1 VRSGEIL
8 KQGVFFALIISMVF
22 SFIVIPGFSGLSF
35 HLEGYDKL
43 TARWE
48 RGLLEGWR
56 ELDWVPY
63 RIKFADL
70 PGGTSNFNFNVYHN
84 NLYSGKLGIDNLE
97 NFRVGDENGDPVIGS
112 VTASGPFYIT
122 PGKNSDR
129 DIYYSLSVTFNTPSP
144 GLSWYVYW
152 DAHLAIGSSG
162 WPGARLH
169 AYSDITG
176 NQDVPIRVAIYGV
189 QVSISPSYQSGLSG
203 TTLAYTITV
212 SNTGNIIDNYDL
224 AVSDDLGWGPSVYPL
239 TLSVPAV
246 DNRTATLSVAIPE
259 NAVGCTQDNITVT
272 ATSKSDNTV
281 SDSDSCI
288 AHVTFVVRGVNVSI
302 SPDYQSGLS
311 GTTLAYTVTVT
322 NTGNV
327 PDNYDLAV
335 SDELGWGPIVS
346 PTTLEVPA
354 GENRTATLSVTV
366 PENALGCTQDNITV
380 VATSQADNTV
390 SDSDSCIAH
399 VTFVVRGVDIS
410 ISPETQSGIPPVT
423 LHYTV
428 TVTNTGNVWDN
439 YVLTLDNT
447 QPWVHSLD
455 NGWLYVPPGENRV
468 TTLHVSIP
476 AEVPF
481 CTWDYVTV
489 TATSSEDPSVKDNAV
504 AGAHSILIRAVDV
517 SISPDYQSGLNG
529 ETLTYAVTITNTG
542 NAPDTYDLVAT
553 DNSGWSPSVF
563 PPSMTLAPGAS
574 DNATLSVTV
583 PMNAMG
589 CTQDNVTVT
598 ATSQADNAVS
608 DSTSCIAHATIVRG
622 VGVSISPSYQSGLN
636 GTTLDYTVAVSNTG
650 NVEDTYSLAASDNA
664 GWALSFFPGS
674 LTVPPW
680 ENRTATLS
688 VTVPSNA
695 IGCTNDNIMVTATGT
710 GVDNSDS
717 CIAHATIVRGV
728 DVSISPRRY
737 KALSGAMLPYI
748 VTIRNAGNV
757 DDNYDLTVGDNLGW
771 GPVLSENS
779 ISVPAFENR
788 SVMLT
793 VTIPENVDP
802 CTEDNIVITAT
813 SRSDITVTAT
823 ETCVA
828 HRTAPKLEF
837 VTKYKIHV
845 EIDLYLHT
853 GSKIILAF
861 YTFDNVYENENV
873 IWSGTT
879 PTWVFFLENVGH
891 PENKSIRSVRL
902 FLNDNEGSVIST
914 LSAFIIR
921 RDDLWGRLMQI
932 RTEWPYANLEEKDAL
947 WVEILDIRA
956 QWPYALP

>member
-1 VRSGEIL
+1 MRIGEIL
-8 KQGVFFALIISMVF
+8 RRGVFFALIISVVF
-22 SFIVIPGFSGLSF
+22 SFIAIPAFSGLSF

-70 PGGTSNFNFNVYHN
+70 PGGTSNFNLNVYHN
-84 NLYSGKLGIDNLE
+84 NLYAGKLGIDNLE
-97 NFRVGDENGDPVIGS
+97 NFRVGDENGNPVNGS

-152 DAHLAIGSSG
+152 DAHLAIGSSR

-203 TTLAYTITV
+203 TTLVYIVTV

-224 AVSDDLGWGPSVYPL
+224 
-239 TLSVPAV
+239 T
-246 DNRTATLSVAIPE
+246 
-259 NAVGCTQDNITVT
+259 
-272 ATSKSDNTV
+272 
-281 SDSDSCI
+281 
-288 AHVTFVVRGVNVSI
+288 
-302 SPDYQSGLS
+302 
-311 GTTLAYTVTVT
+311 
-322 NTGNV
+322 
-327 PDNYDLAV
+327 V

-354 GENRTATLSVTV
+354 LENRTATLSVTIPENALGCTQDNITVVATSQNDNTVSDSDSSIAHVTIVVLGVNVSISPSYQSGFNGENLTYTVTVTNTGNVSDNYDLTVSDELGWGPIVSPTTFEVPAGENRTATLSVIV
-366 PENALGCTQDNITV
+366 SENASGCTLDNITV

-399 VTFVVRGVDIS
+399 VTIIVRGVDIS

-423 LHYTV
+423 LHYIV

-481 CTWDYVTV
+481 CTWGYVTV
-489 TATSSEDPSVKDNAV
+489 TGTSSGDPLVKDNAV

-529 ETLTYAVTITNTG
+529 ETLTYTVTITNTG
-542 NAPDTYDLVAT
+542 NAPDTYDLVAS
-553 DNSGWSPSVF
+553 DNSGWSPSVS
-563 PPSMTLAPGAS
+563 PPSITLAPGAS
-574 DNATLSVTV
+574 DNATLSVTI
-583 PMNAMG
+583 PENALG
-589 CTQDNVTVT
+589 CTQDNITVA
-598 ATSQADNAVS
+598 ATSQADNTVS
-608 DSTSCIAHATIVRG
+608 DSASCIAHATIVRG
-622 VGVSISPSYQSGLN
+622 VGVTISPDYQSGLN
-636 GTTLDYTVAVSNTG
+636 GETLTYTVTISNTG
-650 NVEDTYSLAASDNA
+650 NVEDTYSLAVSDSA
-664 GWALSFFPGS
+664 GWTPAVSPGS

-695 IGCTNDNIMVTATGT
+695 IGCTIDNITVTATGT
-710 GVDNSDS
+710 GVSDSDS
-717 CIAHATIVRGV
+717 CIAHATIVRAIEI
-728 DVSISPRRY
+728 SISPIRY
-737 KALSGAMLPYI
+737 RALSGATLPYI

-757 DDNYDLTVGDNLGW
+757 DDNYDLAVGDNLGW

-779 ISVPAFENR
+779 ISVPVFENR
-788 SVMLT
+788 SVTLT
-793 VTIPENVDP
+793 VTIPENVNP
-802 CTEDNIVITAT
+802 CTEDNIIVTAT

-823 ETCVA
+823 ETSIA

-837 VTKYKIHV
+837 VTKFKIQV

-879 PTWVFFLENVGH
+879 PTWINFLENVGH

-902 FLNDNEGSVIST
+902 FLDDNEGNRIST
-914 LSAFIIR
+914 LSAFIVR
-921 RDDLWGRLMQI
+921 RDDLWRRLMQI
-932 RTEWPYANLEEKDAL
+932 RAEWPYASPEGRDAL
-947 WVEILDIRA
+947 WKEILDIRT